1 MTTITLDAPGKNAIS
16 SELMER
22 IQGEIAATNG
32 GPILLRGANGVF
44 SAGMNLKEVAEKD
57 ETTMVDFLNLLEGTC
72 QALFH
77 HPGPT
82 VALVDGH
89 AIAGG
94 SVLALCCDR
103 IIAQENPRAR
113 IGLNEVALGLRF
125 PPRIF
130 DMLRYRIPAATINE
144 VILQAGLH
152 GPQEALRLGLVD
164 EVSETAEADAIA
176 LLKKLKALPPHAYAA
191 SKADLQKGVMD
202 ISPEVEQAFLDETVP
217 RWVAPEL
224 KNMIR
229 AMFGG

>member
-1 MTTITLDAPGKNAIS
+1 MTSIVLNAPGKNAIS
-16 SELMER
+16 TALMER
-22 IQGEIAATNG
+22 IQKEIAATNG
-32 GPILLRGANGVF
+32 GPILLRGSDGVF

-57 ETTMVDFLNLLEGTC
+57 EASMVDFLNLLEGTC

-82 VALVDGH
+82 VAFVEGH

-94 SVLALCCDR
+94 SVLALCCDH
-103 IIAQENPRAR
+103 IIAQDNPRAR

-130 DMLRYRIPAATINE
+130 DMLRYRIPAASINE
-144 VILQAGLH
+144 VILHAGLH
-152 GPQEALRLGLVD
+152 TPQEALRLGLVD
-164 EVSETAEADAIA
+164 QVSENAEAEAEA
-176 LLKKLKALPPHAYAA
+176 LLKKLSALPPHAYAA
-191 SKADLQKGVMD
+191 SKSDLQQGVMD
-202 ISPEVEQAFLDETVP
+202 ISEEVEAAFLAETVP

-224 KNMIR
+224 KAMIR

>member
-1 MTTITLDAPGKNAIS
+1 MTTITLEAPGKNAIS
-16 SELMER
+16 SELMKR

-32 GPILLRGANGVF
+32 GPILLRGSNGVF

-82 VALVDGH
+82 VAFVEGH

-103 IIAQENPRAR
+103 IIAQDNPRAR

-152 GPQEALRLGLVD
+152 GPQEALRLGLGAGFD
-164 EVSETAEADAIA
+164 NDCA
-176 LLKKLKALPPHAYAA
+176 LLKLKML
-191 SKADLQKGVMD
+191 KRTDQLD
-202 ISPEVEQAFLDETVP
+202 RNISP
-217 RWVAPEL
+217 
-224 KNMIR
+224 
-229 AMFGG
+229 